1 MEGLGKS
8 GTWERREGRVERGR
22 RRGDRPW
29 NVITSFLIK
38 EPGGEFE
45 DAALLAVV
53 EELG

>member
-1 MEGLGKS
+1 MIEF
-8 GTWERREGRVERGR
+8 RRLEGRVERGR

-29 NVITSFLIK
+29 NMMTSFLIK